1 MNAPTFTS
9 LMEFEKT
16 QLKYFI
22 FVTQILIL
30 IVSIYNLINTPS
42 EKYWILALVLSSL
55 IIILIFSAMGN
66 NKLIPNTSS
75 TIKSKSVNKFQTQE
89 DISNEKI
96 PDVLEDGWDLP
107 L

>member
-1 MNAPTFTS
+1 MNAPSLTS

-30 IVSIYNLINTPS
+30 IVSIYNIINTPS
-42 EKYWILALVLSSL
+42 EKYWILVIVLSSL
-55 IIILIFSAMGN
+55 IIILIFSAMGT
-66 NKLIPNTSS
+66 NKLITNTSS
-75 TIKSKSVNKFQTQE
+75 TIKSKSENKFQTHD

>member
-9 LMEFEKT
+9 LMEFQKT